1 MAVNKTLTVTQ
12 TPLVGL
18 TPNPR
23 NARTHSERQIAQ
35 IMGSITQF
43 GFTNPVLVDSKG
55 MILAGHGRV
64 EAARRLGLETVPTI
78 SLEGLTAEE
87 MRAYVLAD
95 NKLALNSGWDPE
107 LLKIEIGELSALD
120 LSFEI
125 DLTGFG
131 AGEIDVILGG
141 GEIDAADDEEASS
154 LTPPKT
160 APVTDR
166 GDVWILGKHRLLC
179 GDSREA
185 SSFEALMGEEKARMV
200 FSDPPYNV
208 RIDGFVGGLG
218 AVKHAEFAM
227 ASGEMTKAEFV
238 AFLACVFANQAA
250 VSVDGALHYQCMDW
264 RHMGEMLEAG
274 ESVYSDLKNLCVWT
288 KDNGGMGT
296 FYRSKHELVF
306 VWKVGDA
313 AHLNNVEL
321 GKNGRYRTNVWEYRG
336 ASKTGA
342 DAELAMHPT
351 VKPVPMIV
359 DAIKDA
365 SRRGDIVLDA
375 FGGSG
380 STLIAAQRCGRRA
393 RLIEYEPGY
402 CDVTIGRWERQTK
415 EAAVLE
421 ETGETF
427 DEVKAR
433 REAEIERM
441 ADLALAEVA

>member
-1 MAVNKTLTVTQ
+1 V
-12 TPLVGL
+12 
-18 TPNPR
+18 
-23 NARTHSERQIAQ
+23 
-35 IMGSITQF
+35 GSISQF
-43 GFTNPVLVDSKG
+43 GFTNPVLVDSEG
-55 MILAGHGRV
+55 TILAGHGRV
-64 EAARRLGLETVPTI
+64 EAARRMGLETVPTI

-107 LLKIEIGELSALD
+107 ILKIEIGELCSLD

-141 GEIDAADDEEASS
+141 GEIDADDGEAASNLIAS
-154 LTPPKT
+154 K
-160 APVTDR
+160 AGASVTTL

-179 GDSREA
+179 GDSREP
-185 SSFEALMGEEKARMV
+185 SSFEALMGEERARMV
-200 FSDPPYNV
+200 FSAPPYNV

-227 ASGEMTKAEFV
+227 ASGEMTKDEFSG
-238 AFLACVFANQAA
+238 FLACVFANQAA
-250 VSVDGALHYQCMDW
+250 VSLDGALHYQCMDW

-274 ESVYSDLKNLCVWT
+274 ESVYSDLKNLCVWA

-306 VWKVGDA
+306 VWKVGQA
-313 AHLNNVEL
+313 PHLNNVEL

-359 DAIKDA
+359 DAVKDA
-365 SRRGDIVLDA
+365 SCRGDIVLDA

-393 RLIEYEPGY
+393 RLIEFEGGY
-402 CDVTIGRWERQTK
+402 CDVTVSRWERQTK
-415 EAAVLE
+415 GAAILE
-421 ETGETF
+421 GTGETF
-427 DEVKAR
+427 AQVKAR
-433 REAEIERM
+433 REAELEEL

>member
-1 MAVNKTLTVTQ
+1 MAVQKTLTVTPM
-12 TPLVGL
+12 PLAGL

-35 IMGSITQF
+35 IMGSIDQF
-43 GFTNPVLVDSKG
+43 GFTNPVLVDCEG

-78 SLEGLTAEE
+78 PLEGLTAQE

-107 LLKIEIGELSALD
+107 ILKIEIGELSALD

-131 AGEIDVILGG
+131 AGEIDVILSG
-141 GEIDAADDEEASS
+141 GEIDAADDEAAST

-160 APVTDR
+160 APVTRR

-185 SSFEALMGEEKARMV
+185 SSFETLMGEEKARMV

-208 RIDGFVGGLG
+208 RIDGFVGGSG
-218 AVKHAEFAM
+218 TVKHAEFAM
-227 ASGEMTKAEFV
+227 ASGEMTKGEFV
-238 AFLACVFANQAA
+238 AFLTCVFANQAA
-250 VSVDGALHYQCMDW
+250 VSLDGALHYQCMDW

-288 KDNGGMGT
+288 KDNGGMGA

-313 AHLNNVEL
+313 PHLNNVEL
-321 GKNGRYRTNVWEYRG
+321 GKNGRYRTNVWDYRS

-342 DAELAMHPT
+342 EAELAMHPT

-365 SRRGDIVLDA
+365 TRRGEIVLDA

-380 STLIAAQRCGRRA
+380 STLIAAQRCGRYA
-393 RLIEYEPGY
+393 RLVEYEGGY
-402 CDVTIGRWERQTK
+402 CDVTIGRWERQTNQK
-415 EAAVLE
+415 AILE

-427 DEVKAR
+427 AQVKAR
-433 REAEIERM
+433 RELDIERM